1 MNGKVCRH
9 FRLSRT
15 IEISRHYLLFG
26 TDVSQKTV
34 VGTPESWGIPSPY
47 ETRVISQGVKLA
59 GPCRYLSIPF

>member
-1 MNGKVCRH
+1 MEKFLDI

-26 TDVSQKTV
+26 TDISQKTV
-34 VGTPESWGIPSPY
+34 VGAPEPRGIPSPH
-47 ETRVISQGVKLA
+47 EARVISQGVKLA